1 MLDTYSYI
9 ILQQFYFLSYYHCPT
24 AQLKTRFEGKKY
36 LY

>member
-9 ILQQFYFLSYYHCPT
+9 ILQQFYFLCYYQCPT